1 MMLIDGNNKY
11 NLVLK
16 CKKSGYKRLLVIFLG
31 DMDIGDVRRR
41 YTEIKKSVHI
51 DRQDNILIYYVD
63 MDGIHIYTEPYEQ
76 ESILVHNADYSAD
89 IESFK

>member
-1 MMLIDGNNKY
+1 
-11 NLVLK
+11 
-16 CKKSGYKRLLVIFLG
+16 
-31 DMDIGDVRRR
+31 
-41 YTEIKKSVHI
+41 
-51 DRQDNILIYYVD
+51 

>member
-1 MMLIDGNNKY
+1 
-11 NLVLK
+11 
-16 CKKSGYKRLLVIFLG
+16 
-31 DMDIGDVRRR
+31 MDIGDVRRR